1 MKKKKKTPGQGKKK
15 HILYSSAVPVKFKP
29 GETRPLAAFTALWLA
44 HNQTITDRDM
54 SLNNQSQ
61 LAISLSFPVK
71 MVNDFRY
78 PKKKTTHSWVC
89 NKGHRNSMK
98 VRQRKTNRICICF
111 LRFTATTL
119 IIQLLFHLTNK
130 SRNLWTCICSALI
143 TTTSRPVC
151 FKHGQT

>member
-1 MKKKKKTPGQGKKK
+1 MKKKKRLQDREKKPH

-29 GETRPLAAFTALWLA
+29 AFCCIYSLVIGSQPNHNRPWHEPQQPISTSYLFVISCKDGQWF
-44 HNQTITDRDM
+44 QG
-54 SLNNQSQ
+54 SQ
-61 LAISLSFPVK
+61 K
-71 MVNDFRY
+71 E
-78 PKKKTTHSWVC
+78 TTHSWVC

-130 SRNLWTCICSALI
+130 SRNFWTCICSALI